1 MCVPLTTQNPSYS
14 FYPSNKYQS
23 SFCLFVV
30 IFVMRSCCN
39 WVFHNVTDN
48 SISCLNGTYI
58 FLVFSLSVSDLWNEH
73 SSMKSKVKDIL
84 SDLIFQQV
92 TFHLRFTIMDFE
104 IIFGFDFWF
113 GFGTLSPF
121 LQFGICLQYFASVL
135 ALMGLA
141 LFSYIISILI
151 KLCQSFILRD
161 RFHLKTFH
169 NC

>member
-1 MCVPLTTQNPSYS
+1 
-14 FYPSNKYQS
+14 
-23 SFCLFVV
+23 
-30 IFVMRSCCN
+30 
-39 WVFHNVTDN
+39 
-48 SISCLNGTYI
+48 
-58 FLVFSLSVSDLWNEH
+58 
-73 SSMKSKVKDIL
+73 MKSKVKDIL

-121 LQFGICLQYFASVL
+121 LQFRICLQYFALVL

-151 KLCQSFILRD
+151 KLCSVCMCIYICVCVYYKFLTKTTRIWGARKEELD
-161 RFHLKTFH
+161 R
-169 NC
+169 